1 MRAALP
7 AAAIAVCA
15 GVALAGAGTGGL
27 LLARHAGTAQR
38 PAARASIPVLP
49 GLAADVPAVPALPA
63 LPARSARQA
72 ARQAARPVSLV
83 IPAISVSTSLIR
95 LGLTSAGTLQVPSSA
110 SVAGWYTGSSRPGA
124 VGPAVIVGHI
134 DSYTGPGVF
143 FRLIQL
149 RPGDQIYVRR
159 ADSTTVLFSV
169 TSVQTYSKDQFPA
182 RAVYGPTPD
191 PELRLITCGG
201 AFDPSRH
208 AYLSNLVVFATL
220 SAEA

>member
-1 MRAALP
+1 MRAAWP

-27 LLARHAGTAQR
+27 LLARHVGTTQR
-38 PAARASIPVLP
+38 PAALASVPVPP
-49 GLAADVPAVPALPA
+49 GLTADVPAGPAVPAVPA
-63 LPARSARQA
+63 RSARPA

-124 VGPAVIVGHI
+124 IGTAVIVGQI
-134 DSYTGPGVF
+134 DSYPGPGVF

-169 TSVQTYSKDQFPA
+169 TSVQTYSKDQFPE

-208 AYLSNLVVFATL
+208 AYLSNVVVFATL
-220 SAEA
+220 SAGA